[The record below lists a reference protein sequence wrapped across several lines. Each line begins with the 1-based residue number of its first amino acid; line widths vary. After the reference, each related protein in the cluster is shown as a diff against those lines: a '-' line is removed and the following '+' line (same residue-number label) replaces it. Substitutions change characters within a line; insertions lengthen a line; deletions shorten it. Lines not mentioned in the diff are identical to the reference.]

1 MKVLVVIGTR
11 PEAIKMAPVI
21 HEIMRRD
28 YFRDLTVC
36 LTAQHRKMLDQ
47 VIRTFNIPVHFDMNI
62 MMPDQSIFDITRS
75 VLKGVEKVID
85 EVKPDLVLVHGDTTT
100 TLSATLAAFYR
111 QIFVG
116 HVEAGLRTY
125 NKLKPFPEEMNRRL
139 TDILSD
145 FHYAPTRKAKENLI
159 NEKIPRDHIVITGN
173 TVIDAL
179 LYTAQLPYTFSDS
192 LLEKAG
198 TKYRLI
204 LVTCHRRES
213 FGEPLI
219 RICKAIRD
227 IVLNNRDI
235 EVVYPVHRNP
245 NVLQTVDEVLRGH
258 KRVHL
263 IEPLEYIPFVHLL
276 KKATLVLTDSGGI
289 QEEAPSLGKPV
300 LVMRETT
307 ERPEAIEAGTAK
319 LVGTSYETI
328 VEKVQTLLD
337 DADAYHAMMKVV
349 NPYGDGFAS
358 KRIADHLESAST
370 WINLQKASYD

>member
-21 HEIMRRD
+21 HEIIRRD
-28 YFRDLTVC
+28 SFFDLTVC
-36 LTAQHRKMLDQ
+36 LTAQHRQMLDQ
-47 VIRTFNIPVHFDMNI
+47 AIRTFNIPVHFDLNI
-62 MMPDQSIFDITRS
+62 MMPNQNIFDIMGG
-75 VLKGVEKVID
+75 VLRGIEKVI
-85 EVKPDLVLVHGDTTT
+85 EKVKPDLVLVHGDTTT
-100 TLSATLAAFYR
+100 TLSTTLAAFYS
-111 QIFVG
+111 QILVG

-139 TDILSD
+139 ADILSD
-145 FHYAPTRKAKENLI
+145 FHYAPTRKAQENLI

-173 TVIDAL
+173 SVIDAL
-179 LYTAQLPYTFSDS
+179 LYAAKLPYTFSDS
-192 LLEKAG
+192 LLKKVG
-198 TKYRLI
+198 TKHRLI

-219 RICKAIRD
+219 QIFKAIRD

-245 NVLQTVDEVLRGH
+245 NVLQSADKVLRGQ

-263 IEPLEYIPFVHLL
+263 IEPLEYISFVHLL
-276 KKATLVLTDSGGI
+276 KKSTLVLTDSGGI

-300 LVMRETT
+300 LVMREVT

-328 VEKVQTLLD
+328 VKEVQNLLD
-337 DADAYHAMMKVV
+337 DANAYRAMANAI

-358 KRIADHLESAST
+358 KRIVDHIESVSNLLEF
-370 WINLQKASYD
+370 

>member
-21 HEIMRRD
+21 QEIARRN

-47 VIRTFNIPVHFDMNI
+47 VIRTFDIPVHFDLNI
-62 MMPDQSIFDITRS
+62 MKPDQSIFDITGS
-75 VLKGVEKVID
+75 VLKGIDKVID

-100 TLSATLAAFYR
+100 TFSATLAAFYH

-125 NKLKPFPEEMNRRL
+125 DKLKPFPEEMNRRL

-145 FHYAPTRKAKENLI
+145 FHYAPTPKAKENLI
-159 NEKIPRDHIVITGN
+159 NEKIPKEHIIITGN

-179 LYTAQLPYTFSDS
+179 LYAAQLPFTFSDS

-198 TKYRLI
+198 TKYKLI

-213 FGEPLI
+213 FGKPLI
-219 RICKAIRD
+219 QICKAIRD
-227 IVLNNRDI
+227 IVLNNQDI

-245 NVLQTVDEVLRGH
+245 NVLKTVDEVLGKY
-258 KRVHL
+258 KRIHL
-263 IEPLEYIPFVHLL
+263 IEPLEYIPFVNLL
-276 KKATLVLTDSGGI
+276 KKTTLVLTDSGGI

-300 LVMRETT
+300 LVMRKTT

-328 VEKVQTLLD
+328 VKNVQTLLD
-337 DADAYHAMMKVV
+337 DADAYHAMRKVI

-370 WINLQKASYD
+370 WINLQKPSYE